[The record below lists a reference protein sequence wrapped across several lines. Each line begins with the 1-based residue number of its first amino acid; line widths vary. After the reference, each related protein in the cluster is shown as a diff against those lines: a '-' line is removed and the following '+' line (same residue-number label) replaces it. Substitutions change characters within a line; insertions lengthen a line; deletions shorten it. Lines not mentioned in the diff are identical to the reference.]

1 MGFATR
7 IGLLCAIALGTLGAN
22 GNQSA
27 VVRLL
32 ERMRA
37 AAGPVWQ
44 THFVSVSRL
53 TLGGAQNVVS
63 SDSQGLR
70 ITVRHCTGELCNGSY
85 FDGEHL
91 YTVNMN
97 GTTLAR
103 SLEPEPF
110 LRSLRL
116 VASLEFLSPSF
127 ISHGGQIGTAGNGTF
142 DGKLYRTITVGDF
155 NSVPMRLYVDPQTD
169 LIRLA
174 REAGGSETFE
184 YRDYRRVGAFSLPFE
199 VLHDGQI
206 FERYDDRA
214 AVSSAFQP
222 PHGPVASFSGAPEA
236 IPTDPRAVTPIVD
249 CNVGG
254 VAVRCLV
261 DTGNSGLSMSSEL
274 ASRLAAPVVGTYQV
288 QGLGGYL
295 TQVVRAGPL
304 RVANASYPEAYYGV
318 LSDLRRYGYDV
329 VIGADILAATGI
341 EIDWAAHSIRFAT
354 PDTGGSGIAVPV
366 SFQNFVPV
374 VNVGLAGVEAMLA
387 VDTGDESNIN
397 LAYEFYAKHPG
408 LFSTTQR
415 RFVSG
420 IGGSS
425 VELIG
430 EIPQVTIGD
439 YRTGPER
446 IGTTQTLHGTAFGHL
461 GAAFLQQF
469 IVQLN
474 YAAAELRLIPRT

>member
-1 MGFATR
+1 MGFAAR
-7 IGLLCAIALGTLGAN
+7 IGLLCAIMLGTLGAN
-22 GNQSA
+22 QNESD

-53 TLGGAQNVVS
+53 MLGGEQNIVS
-63 SDSQGLR
+63 SDSEGSR
-70 ITVRHCTGELCNGSY
+70 IFLRHCTGELCNGSY

-91 YTVNMN
+91 YSVDMN

-127 ISHGGQIGTAGNGTF
+127 ILHGGRIGAAGSGTF
-142 DGKLYRTITVGDF
+142 EGKLYRTLVVGDV
-155 NSVPMRLYVDPQTD
+155 NAVPMRLYVDPQSA

-174 REAGGSETFE
+174 REANGSETFE
-184 YRDYRRVGAFSLPFE
+184 YRAYRRVGIFSLPFQ

-222 PHGPVASFSGAPEA
+222 PHGPMPNFSGAPEA
-236 IPTDPRAVTPIVD
+236 IPTDPRALTPIVD
-249 CNVGG
+249 CSVGG

-274 ASRLAAPVVGTYQV
+274 ASRLAAPVVGTYQIR
-288 QGLGGYL
+288 GLGGYS

-304 RVANASYPEAYYGV
+304 RVGNAVYPDAYYAV
-318 LSDLRRYGYDV
+318 LTDLRRYGYDV
-329 VIGADILAATGI
+329 VCGADILAATGI
-341 EIDWAAHSIRFAT
+341 EIDWGAHAIHFAT
-354 PDTGGSGIAVPV
+354 PVGRSGIAVPIT
-366 SFQNFVPV
+366 FQNFVPV
-374 VNVGLAGVEAMLA
+374 VNVGLGSVEAMLA

-397 LAYEFYAKHPG
+397 LAYDFYAKHPG
-408 LFSTTQR
+408 LFSATQQ

-439 YRTGPER
+439 YRTGPQR

-469 IVQLN
+469 IVQLD
-474 YAAAELRLIPRT
+474 YTAAELRLIPKT

>member
-1 MGFATR
+1 MGFAVRT
-7 IGLLCAIALGTLGAN
+7 GLLCALALGTLGAN
-22 GNQSA
+22 RNESD

-53 TLGGAQNVVS
+53 TLGGHQNVVS
-63 SDSQGLR
+63 SDSEGLR
-70 ITVRHCTGELCNGSY
+70 IMVRHCTGELCNGTY

-91 YTVNMN
+91 YSINMN
-97 GTTLAR
+97 GTTLPD

-127 ISHGGQIGTAGNGTF
+127 LEQGGRIGLGGSGTYG
-142 DGKLYRTITVGDF
+142 GKSYRTFVVSDT
-155 NSVPMRLYVDPQTD
+155 NAVPLRLYVDPQSA
-169 LIRLA
+169 LIRFA
-174 REAGGSETFE
+174 RELDGSESFE
-184 YRDYRRVGAFSLPFE
+184 YRAYRRVGPFTLPFE
-199 VLHDGQI
+199 VFHDGQL
-206 FERYDDRA
+206 FERYDNRA
-214 AVSSAFQP
+214 AVSSAFPP
-222 PHGPVASFSGAPEA
+222 PHGPLPNFRGSPQA
-236 IPTDPRAVTPIVD
+236 IPTDPRAVTPIID
-249 CNVGG
+249 CSVGG
-254 VAVRCLV
+254 IAVRCLV
-261 DTGNSGLSMSSEL
+261 DTGNSGLSLSSEL
-274 ASRLAAPVVGTYQV
+274 ASRLDAPVVGTYQV
-288 QGLGGYL
+288 RGLGGYT

-304 RVANASYPEAYYGV
+304 RLGNATYSDAYYAV
-318 LSDLRRYGYDV
+318 LTDLRRYGYDV
-329 VIGADILAATGI
+329 VLGADILAGTVV
-341 EIDWAAHSIRFAT
+341 EIDGTTHVIRLGT
-354 PDTGGSGIAVPV
+354 PIERSQIAVPL
-366 SFQNFVPV
+366 SFENFVPV
-374 VNVGLAGVEAMLA
+374 VSVELGAIEATLA

-397 LAYEFYAKHPG
+397 LDYEFYTKHSG
-408 LFSTTQR
+408 LFDVTQR
-415 RFVSG
+415 RLVSG

-439 YRTGPER
+439 YRTGPQR

>member
-1 MGFATR
+1 MGFAAR

-22 GNQSA
+22 RNESD
-27 VVRLL
+27 VVQLL

-53 TLGGAQNVVS
+53 TLGGEQNVVS
-63 SDSQGLR
+63 SDSEGLR
-70 ITVRHCTGELCNGSY
+70 ILVRHCTGELCNGSY

-91 YTVNMN
+91 YSVNMN

-127 ISHGGQIGTAGNGTF
+127 ISHGGRIGAAGSGSF
-142 DGKLYRTITVGDF
+142 EGKLYRTIVVGGV
-155 NSVPMRLYVDPQTD
+155 NAVPMRLYVNPQSA

-174 REAGGSETFE
+174 READGSETFE
-184 YRDYRRVGAFSLPFE
+184 YRAYRRVGLFLLPFE
-199 VLHDGQI
+199 VLHDGQV
-206 FERYDDRA
+206 FERYDDQA

-222 PHGPVASFSGAPEA
+222 PHGPLPYFSGASEA

-249 CNVGG
+249 CSVGG
-254 VAVRCLV
+254 IAVRCLV

-274 ASRLAAPVVGTYQV
+274 ASQLAAPVVGTYQV
-288 QGLGGYL
+288 RGLGGYS

-304 RVANASYPEAYYGV
+304 HVGNATYPEAYYGV
-318 LSDLRRYGYDV
+318 LTDLRRYGYDV
-329 VIGADILAATGI
+329 VIGADILAATGV
-341 EIDWAAHSIRFAT
+341 EIDWGSHVIRLAT
-354 PDTGGSGIAVPV
+354 PVGRSGITVPL
-366 SFQNFVPV
+366 SFENSVPV
-374 VNVGLAGVEAMLA
+374 VSVGLGSIETMLA

-408 LFSTTQR
+408 LFNATQR

-430 EIPQVTIGD
+430 EIPAVTIGD
-439 YRTGPER
+439 YRTGPQR
-446 IGTTQTLHGTAFGHL
+446 IGATQTLHGTAFGHL

-474 YAAAELRLIPRT
+474 YAAAELRLVPRT